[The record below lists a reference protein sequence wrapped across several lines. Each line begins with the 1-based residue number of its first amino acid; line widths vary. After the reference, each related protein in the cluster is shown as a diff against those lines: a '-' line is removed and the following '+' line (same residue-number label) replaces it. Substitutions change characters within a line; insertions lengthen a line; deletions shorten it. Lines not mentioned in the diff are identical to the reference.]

1 MPTNR
6 GDSDPLD
13 PNLLRLAAVLMVGGL
28 ASLLNTTIVGVAL
41 DDARAALAADTE
53 QIQWVA
59 TAHLLTLAVVVPTMP
74 WALSRVGARSLW
86 RASLLIFAVA
96 SLLCGAAWSTS
107 SLIVFRIL
115 QGIGGGLILP
125 VLQTILATM
134 AGPRRL
140 GRVMALVAVPGQ
152 LAPLLGPVLGGI
164 LIDGPG
170 WRWVFWVSVPLSI
183 AALVLSWH
191 GLPDTV
197 PADPR
202 PLDLRGL
209 LLLCPGLV
217 VLLYGGTRLT
227 ASTDVVGA
235 GPPIALGT
243 VLLLGYTHRALRRR
257 HPLVDLRL
265 FGDRAFAL
273 SCGLMMLAGA
283 SIFGPMVLL
292 PLFYQQVR
300 GATGV
305 ETGLLLAPLALGT
318 MTALPL
324 AGRLTDRFGPR
335 VLLIAGTVVA
345 AAGTVPYVA
354 VPGASDPALSVALF
368 LRGVGL
374 GLATVPITT
383 AAYMRLSPE
392 AIPEATTLLSVIQR
406 IGGSFG
412 TAFLLAIVARHL
424 ATGGSAPQAYAIAF
438 GATLILS
445 LLALAPAAL
454 LPRRDPVSPDS
465 DTTGAAARPVR

>member
-1 MPTNR
+1 MHTAGMPTNQ
-6 GDSDPLD
+6 GGSDPLD

-41 DDARAALAADTE
+41 DDARVALAAGTE

-74 WALSRVGARSLW
+74 WALGRVGTRSLW
-86 RASLLIFAVA
+86 RASLLIFALS
-96 SLLCGAAWSTS
+96 SLLCGAAWSTA

-152 LAPLLGPVLGGI
+152 LAPLLGPILGGMV
-164 LIDGPG
+164 IDGPG
-170 WRWVFWVSVPLSI
+170 WRWVFWVSVPLST

-191 GLPDTV
+191 GLPATV

-209 LLLCPGLV
+209 LLLCPGLAA
-217 VLLYGGTRLT
+217 LLYGGTRLT
-227 ASTDVVGA
+227 ASTDVLGA
-235 GPPIALGT
+235 GLSIALGT

-265 FGDRAFAL
+265 FGERAFAL
-273 SCGLMMLAGA
+273 SCGLMVLAGA

-300 GATGV
+300 GATGM
-305 ETGLLLAPLALGT
+305 ETGLLLAPWQSAPWPRCPWPAGSP
-318 MTALPL
+318 TAWAPC
-324 AGRLTDRFGPR
+324 AARRRHGRRR
-335 VLLIAGTVVA
+335 RRHCA
-345 AAGTVPYVA
+345 
-354 VPGASDPALSVALF
+354 
-368 LRGVGL
+368 LRG
-374 GLATVPITT
+374 
-383 AAYMRLSPE
+383 R
-392 AIPEATTLLSVIQR
+392 
-406 IGGSFG
+406 
-412 TAFLLAIVARHL
+412 AR
-424 ATGGSAPQAYAIAF
+424 
-438 GATLILS
+438 
-445 LLALAPAAL
+445 
-454 LPRRDPVSPDS
+454 RE
-465 DTTGAAARPVR
+465 

>member
-1 MPTNR
+1 MI
-6 GDSDPLD
+6 
-13 PNLLRLAAVLMVGGL
+13 LMIGGL

-41 DDARAALAADTE
+41 EDARIALAADTE
-53 QIQWVA
+53 QIQWVV
-59 TAHLLTLAVVVPTMP
+59 TAHLLTLAVVVPAMP
-74 WALSRVGARSLW
+74 WALSRVGPRTLW
-86 RASLLIFAVA
+86 RSSLLIFAVA
-96 SLLCGAAWSTS
+96 SLLCGTAWSTP

-125 VLQTILATM
+125 VSQTILATM

-202 PLDLRGL
+202 PFDLRGL
-209 LLLCPGLV
+209 LLLCPGLA

-227 ASTDVVGA
+227 ASTDVLGA
-235 GPPIALGT
+235 GSIALGI

-318 MTALPL
+318 MAALPL

-374 GLATVPITT
+374 GLATVPIAA

-392 AIPEATTLLSVIQR
+392 AVPEATTLLSVIQR

-465 DTTGAAARPVR
+465 DTTGAAAGPVR

>member
-1 MPTNR
+1 MPTKHC
-6 GDSDPLD
+6 GSDLHD
-13 PNLLRLAAVLMVGGL
+13 PNLLRLAMVLMVGGL

-41 DDARAALAADTE
+41 DDARAALAADAE
-53 QIQWVA
+53 QIHWVA
-59 TAHLLTLAVVVPTMP
+59 TAYLLTLAVVVLTMP
-74 WALSRVGARSLW
+74 WALSRVGPRALW

-96 SLLCGAAWSTS
+96 SLLCGAAWSTP

-152 LAPLLGPVLGGI
+152 LAPLLGPVFGGI
-164 LIDGPG
+164 VIDGPG
-170 WRWVFWVSVPLSI
+170 WRWVFWVTVPLSI

-191 GLPDTV
+191 GFPDTM

-209 LLLCPGLV
+209 LLLCPGLA

-227 ASTDVVGA
+227 ASTDVLGA

-265 FGDRAFAL
+265 FGDSAFAL

-318 MTALPL
+318 MATLPL

-335 VLLIAGTVVA
+335 MLLIAGTVVA
-345 AAGTVPYVA
+345 AAGTVPYVTM
-354 VPGASDPALSVALF
+354 PGASDPALSVALF
-368 LRGVGL
+368 LRGIGL

-383 AAYMRLSPE
+383 AAYMRLSAE
-392 AIPEATTLLSVIQR
+392 AVPEATTLLSVIQR

-424 ATGGSAPQAYAIAF
+424 ATGGSALQAYALAF

-454 LPRRDPVSPDS
+454 LPRRDPVTPDS
-465 DTTGAAARPVR
+465 NTTGAAAGAVR